1 MTKRSWSKPSW
12 KHIYMYKY
20 RYMTLYFDLAIKKNN
35 CSIISCILKTKK
47 VLTYNAWYP
56 QLPTLCIHPLFSGPF
71 HGISWFLQHM
81 VSPRTN
87 GAAMIKCMSIQ
98 GLVIINT
105 SQLPPLSVQL
115 DLLSTSK
122 PTLPYNKKLIR
133 VSSVPRYH
141 SVMIP
146 SLFVI

>member
-1 MTKRSWSKPSW
+1 
-12 KHIYMYKY
+12 MYKY
-20 RYMTLYFDLAIKKNN
+20 RYMTLYFDLAIKNPH

-56 QLPTLCIHPLFSGPF
+56 QLPTLCIYPLFSGPF

-115 DLLSTSK
+115 DLLCTSK
-122 PTLPYNKKLIR
+122 PTLAYNKKLIR

>member
-12 KHIYMYKY
+12 KHIYVQVPVY
-20 RYMTLYFDLAIKKNN
+20 DLVFRSSNKKTH

-47 VLTYNAWYP
+47 VLTYNAWCP
-56 QLPTLCIHPLFSGPF
+56 QLPTLCIYPLFSGPF

>member
-1 MTKRSWSKPSW
+1 
-12 KHIYMYKY
+12 MYKY

-56 QLPTLCIHPLFSGPF
+56 QLPTLCIYPLFSGPF

-146 SLFVI
+146 SVFVI

>member
-12 KHIYMYKY
+12 KHICT
-20 RYMTLYFDLAIKKNN
+20 RKKPY
-35 CSIISCILKTKK
+35 CFIISCILKTKK

-56 QLPTLCIHPLFSGPF
+56 QLPTLCIYPLFSGPF

-87 GAAMIKCMSIQ
+87 GAAMIKWMSIQ

-122 PTLPYNKKLIR
+122 PTLAYNKKLIR

>member
-1 MTKRSWSKPSW
+1 
-12 KHIYMYKY
+12 MYKY
-20 RYMTLYFDLAIKKNN
+20 RYMTLYFDLAIKKNH
-35 CSIISCILKTKK
+35 CFIISCILKTKK

-56 QLPTLCIHPLFSGPF
+56 QLPTLCIYPLFSGPF

-122 PTLPYNKKLIR
+122 PTLAYNKKLIR

>member
-1 MTKRSWSKPSW
+1 
-12 KHIYMYKY
+12 MYKY
-20 RYMTLYFDLAIKKNN
+20 RYMTLYFDLAIKKTH
-35 CSIISCILKTKK
+35 CFIISCILKTKK

-56 QLPTLCIHPLFSGPF
+56 QLPTLCIYPLFSGPF

>member
-1 MTKRSWSKPSW
+1 
-12 KHIYMYKY
+12 MYKY
-20 RYMTLYFDLAIKKNN
+20 RYMTLYFDLAIKKPH

-56 QLPTLCIHPLFSGPF
+56 QLPTLCIYPLFSGPF

-122 PTLPYNKKLIR
+122 PTLAYNKKLIR

>member
-1 MTKRSWSKPSW
+1 
-12 KHIYMYKY
+12 
-20 RYMTLYFDLAIKKNN
+20 MTLYFDLAIKKNH
-35 CSIISCILKTKK
+35 CFIISCILKTKK

-56 QLPTLCIHPLFSGPF
+56 QLPTLCIYPLFSGPF

-146 SLFVI
+146 NLFVI